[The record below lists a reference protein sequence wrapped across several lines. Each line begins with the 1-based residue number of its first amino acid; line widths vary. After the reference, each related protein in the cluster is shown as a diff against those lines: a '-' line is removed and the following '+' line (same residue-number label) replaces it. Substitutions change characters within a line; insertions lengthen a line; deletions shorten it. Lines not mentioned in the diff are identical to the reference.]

1 MKMDTAA
8 FEENATIYHIDLPDG
23 VRSLDRGP
31 KVTFA
36 KKVGTTG
43 HKLTF
48 GLLNRHRIAGWEPQP
63 EEHLSFAFVCTGMW
77 SLGLIIGNIRN
88 KKMIPPKDAK
98 KNQKLRATSVLQL
111 KGK

>member
-1 MKMDTAA
+1 M
-8 FEENATIYHIDLPDG
+8 FEENATIYHIDLPEG